1 MKSYS
6 WEVTPEQTIKR
17 LQDELLT
24 ARYVIL
30 HLMPQNFLNLLT
42 SYYDCKSRE
51 DTYQWENMVAEKLL
65 EYVEIIPYHP
75 EYGRERAYC
84 PLCGEGS
91 DGPVEKG
98 YALPEGLRRHIVGEG
113 NTKKCPVVEQVRH
126 LARAYWD
133 NKFAEKEKLEREES
147 AKVLEARR
155 ANATLFIVSPHEKAK
170 LIDEIAWPWD
180 PHRDSEQ
187 LQWAESRLQE
197 LGVKKVVTDRVVSY
211 LYDDGELCI
220 YANPIRQKNIEF
232 HAYKMSA
239 KRRAGRSYHR
249 YSLPDRYVKGLR
261 DKFEKY
267 ILEAKKA
274 LKILK

>member
-1 MKSYS
+1 MKCHSCGS
-6 WEVTPEQTIKR
+6 TSEQTINR
-17 LQDELLT
+17 LQDELST

-30 HLMPQNFLNLLT
+30 HLMPENLQRMLT
-42 SYYDCKSRE
+42 SYYYCESRE
-51 DTYQWENMVAEKLL
+51 DTYQWENMIAENLL

-75 EYGRERAYC
+75 EYERERAYC

-91 DGPVEKG
+91 DNGKG
-98 YALPEGLRRHIVGEG
+98 YALPEGLRRHVAGEG

-133 NKFAEKEKLEREES
+133 SKFAEKERLEREES
-147 AKVLEARR
+147 AKVLESRR
-155 ANATLFIVSPHEKAK
+155 ANETLFVVSPHEKAK

-180 PHRDSEQ
+180 PHRNSEQ

-197 LGVKKVVTDRVVSY
+197 LGVKKVVTNRVVSY
-211 LYDDGELCI
+211 LYEDGELCI

-239 KRRAGRSYHR
+239 KRRVGRSYHP

-274 LKILK
+274 LKI